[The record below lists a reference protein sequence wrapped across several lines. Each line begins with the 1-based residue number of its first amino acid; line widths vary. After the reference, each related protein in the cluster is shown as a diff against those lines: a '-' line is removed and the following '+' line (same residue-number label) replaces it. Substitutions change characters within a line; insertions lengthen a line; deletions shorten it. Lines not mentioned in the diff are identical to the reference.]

1 MIPRSHLAAMVA
13 LVRVTLPTN
22 VAEAVLADPA
32 WPTAAG
38 HLHRVDE
45 GLQATHRDLLA
56 IMSAWLTSCSDPAIP
71 SAAHQMI
78 GTIHAATAATGSQL
92 IAQARLS

>member
-1 MIPRSHLAAMVA
+1 MTRCPRTWRRLYWPI
-13 LVRVTLPTN
+13 RRG
-22 VAEAVLADPA
+22 
-32 WPTAAG
+32 PTAAG

-56 IMSAWLTSCSDPAIP
+56 IMSAWLTSYSDPAIP

-78 GTIHAATAATGSQL
+78 GTIHAATAATGPQL